1 MTAPPE
7 RAPFGSRLLG
17 PSDEDASRLRVR
29 VQSLTTAVI
38 VTAHV
43 VGVLAVV
50 ALVGWVLPR
59 ASEIDRSLVVA
70 DAIAIPVYVSGAIVV
85 GVVWGTRQVLRRL
98 GFILDER
105 EPTDDERRAALRVA
119 VSLVRLQAALW
130 AGGVVTFTLLALVLQ
145 AELALTVAVAVTL
158 GGVVTCM
165 AAYLLSEFVMRPV
178 AARALATDHPEGQ
191 VVPGVTARLLLA
203 WALGSGIPVVGTMI
217 VAVFALARDEVT
229 VDRLAVVAIV
239 LGAITLVVGAL
250 LTWLGVR
257 ATVDPVRSLRGALQR
272 VERGDLDTG
281 VTVFD
286 GTEIGLLQTAFNRMI
301 EGLRER
307 EHIRDLFGRHVGED
321 VARDA
326 LAREVAL
333 GGEAREVSVLF
344 VDITGS
350 TEIAASRP
358 PEEVVAVLNRFF
370 AVVVDVIDGCG
381 GVINKFEGDGVL
393 AVFGAPA
400 PHDHHA
406 AAALRSARTMCAR
419 LRSEVSECEAGIGV
433 SGGRVVAGNVGEQR
447 RFEYTVIGDPV
458 NEASR
463 LCEQAK
469 RFDERVVASM
479 AVVEAAG
486 EPEAACWRPGPDIEL
501 RGRGEVT
508 RTALPIVDQV
518 Q

>member
-1 MTAPPE
+1 MTVPE

-17 PSDEDASRLRVR
+17 PADEDASRLRVR
-29 VQSLTTAVI
+29 VQSLTTTVI
-38 VTAHV
+38 VGAHL

-50 ALVGWVLPR
+50 ALVWWVLPR
-59 ASEIDRSLVVA
+59 SETIEGSLLVA
-70 DAIAIPVYVSGAIVV
+70 DAIAIPVYVAIAVV
-85 GVVWGTRQVLRRL
+85 IGVVRGTRQVLRRVA
-98 GFILDER
+98 FIVDER
-105 EPTDDERRAALRVA
+105 EPTDAERRAALRVPI
-119 VSLVRLQAALW
+119 SLVRLQAALW
-130 AGGVVTFTLLALVLQ
+130 AGGVLTFTVLTFVFQ
-145 AELALTVAVAVTL
+145 PGLALTVALAVSL
-158 GGVVTCM
+158 GGSVTCM
-165 AAYLLSEFVMRPV
+165 AAYLLSELVMRPV
-178 AARALATDHPEGQ
+178 AARALATDRPDQQ
-191 VVPGVTARLLLA
+191 VVPGVTTRLLLA
-203 WALGSGIPVVGTMI
+203 WALGSAIPVLGTMI
-217 VAVFALARDEVT
+217 VAVLALARDEVS
-229 VDRLAVVAIV
+229 VHRLAAVALV
-239 LGAITLVVGAL
+239 LGGTSLLIGAL
-250 LTWLGVR
+250 LTWLAVR
-257 ATVDPVRSLRGALQR
+257 ATVDPVRSLRHALQR

-333 GGEAREVSVLF
+333 GGENREVSVLF
-344 VDITGS
+344 VDIIGS

-358 PEEVVAVLNRFF
+358 PEEVVALLNRFF
-370 AVVVDVIDGCG
+370 AVVVDVIDDCG

-406 AAALRSARTMCAR
+406 AAALSSARTMCAR
-419 LRSEVSECEAGIGV
+419 LRSEISECEAGIGV

-469 RFDERVVASM
+469 RFEERVVASM

-501 RGRGEVT
+501 RGRGAVT
-508 RTALPIVDQV
+508 RTALPLATEV